1 MFLFFVGEKKNSARN
16 RIDDNKK
23 AKEQEQEE
31 QEEQE
36 EEQEEQEEQEQEQEQ
51 KTMDVYA
58 YRVASARDWGV
69 NGW

>member
-1 MFLFFVGEKKNSARN
+1 MFLFFVGETKEKKNSART
-16 RIDDNKK
+16 RIDNNKRTK
-23 AKEQEQEE
+23 EQEE

-36 EEQEEQEEQEQEQEQ
+36 P

-58 YRVASARDWGV
+58 YNVASARDWGV

>member
-36 EEQEEQEEQEQEQEQ
+36 QEEQEQKQQ
-51 KTMDVYA
+51 KTMGVYA